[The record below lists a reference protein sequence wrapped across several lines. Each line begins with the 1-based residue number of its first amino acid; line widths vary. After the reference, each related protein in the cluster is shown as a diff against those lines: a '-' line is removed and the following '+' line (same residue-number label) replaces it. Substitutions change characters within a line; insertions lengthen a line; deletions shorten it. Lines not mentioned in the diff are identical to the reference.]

1 VATPE
6 VTVTAAGNAEA
17 PVSRW
22 RRIRRFL
29 PFLGPAFLVSV
40 GYMDPGN
47 WATNIAAGS
56 SYGYTL
62 LWVLLMSNIM
72 ALLLQALSAKLGVAT
87 GTTLARAIRDNTS
100 RPMSLFLWITAE
112 FAAMATDL
120 AEFLGAALGLY
131 ILLKMPLF
139 LAALVTGVLVF
150 LILALHRFG
159 HRAVE
164 IVIISLVAIV
174 GVSYV
179 YEVFVSQPAWAD
191 VGRGVIIPGFASSGA
206 ILVAVG
212 MLGATVMPHNVFLG
226 SHVVQARR
234 AAHDSPAGKR
244 KLYKF
249 ALIDLGIA
257 LNIAFFINAAMVI
270 MAAAAFG
277 GRGVAELQDAHVT
290 LGLLFGGASA
300 IAFAVA
306 LISAGLS
313 SSVTGTLA
321 GQSIMEGFI
330 GFRMWLWA
338 RRAITMVP
346 ALIAIWFA
354 GDQALL
360 ILIWS
365 QVVLSLQ
372 LPFTIIPLIW
382 LTSKRSVMGEF
393 VNKPWVT
400 GIAVLVAA
408 IILAFNAYLIWSL
421 LV

>member
-1 VATPE
+1 V
-6 VTVTAAGNAEA
+6 
-17 PVSRW
+17 
-22 RRIRRFL
+22 
-29 PFLGPAFLVSV
+29 
-40 GYMDPGN
+40 
-47 WATNIAAGS
+47 
-56 SYGYTL
+56 
-62 LWVLLMSNIM
+62 
-72 ALLLQALSAKLGVAT
+72 
-87 GTTLARAIRDNTS
+87 
-100 RPMSLFLWITAE
+100 
-112 FAAMATDL
+112 
-120 AEFLGAALGLY
+120 
-131 ILLKMPLF
+131 PLF
-139 LAALVTGVLVF
+139 LAALITGALVF
-150 LILALHRFG
+150 LILGLHRFG

-164 IVIISLVAIV
+164 LAIIALVAIV
-174 GVSYV
+174 GLSYV
-179 YEVFVSQPAWAD
+179 YEVFVSGPAWGD
-191 VGRGVIIPGFASSGA
+191 VARGVIVPGFANAGA
-206 ILVAVG
+206 VLVAVG

-234 AAHDSPAGKR
+234 AAHDTTEGKR
-244 KLYKF
+244 RLYKF
-249 ALIDLGIA
+249 ALFDLAIA
-257 LNIAFFINAAMVI
+257 LNIAWLINSAMVI
-270 MAAAAFG
+270 MAAAAFQG
-277 GRGVAELQDAHVT
+277 QGVSELQDAHVT

-330 GFRMWLWA
+330 GYRMWLWA

-393 VNKPWVT
+393 VNKRWVT
-400 GIAVLVAA
+400 LVACLVAA
-408 IILAFNAYLIWSL
+408 IIVAFNAYLIWSL
-421 LV
+421 LG